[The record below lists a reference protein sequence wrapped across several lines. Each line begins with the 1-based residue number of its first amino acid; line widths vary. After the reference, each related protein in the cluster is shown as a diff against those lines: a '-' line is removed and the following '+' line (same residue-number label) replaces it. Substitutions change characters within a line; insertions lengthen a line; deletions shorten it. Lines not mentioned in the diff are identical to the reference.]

1 MGRVNLVLN
10 HNALIDESQGFE
22 EKEVEVVSLRPFF
35 EDYDLVPVFEK
46 LPELPPL
53 VCATTPEGD
62 FVVFHESLWKVLLER
77 GVKRVK
83 ALFFKGVW
91 DTKELFYL
99 REKLFRGRKRVLA
112 EFYYLAFK
120 NFYGEDFYRNRVQ
133 VVRAISQKA
142 GIARGTAYEY
152 LWKHLKEEKEELKRK
167 AAELHNQGR
176 TQMEIASLLGV
187 SQQTISNW
195 LKREKGEGKIPPKEV
210 SHGTGENHF
219 IRTWLYLS
227 RKRPFTV

>member
-1 MGRVNLVLN
+1 MKKENLIPHN
-10 HNALIDESQGFE
+10 NALIYKSQDLE
-22 EKEVEVVSLRPFF
+22 EKEVKVASLKPFF

-77 GVKRVK
+77 GVKKVK

-99 REKLFRGRKRVLA
+99 REKLFRRRKKALA
-112 EFYYLAFK
+112 EFYYFAFK
-120 NFYGEDFYRNRVQ
+120 NFYGTDFYKNRAKVIQ
-133 VVRAISQKA
+133 AISQKV
-142 GIARGTAYEY
+142 GITKRTAYEY

-167 AAELHNQGR
+167 ATQLYSQGK
-176 TQMEIASLLGV
+176 TQMEIANLFGV
-187 SQQTISNW
+187 PQQTISDW
-195 LKREKGEGKIPPKEV
+195 LKKEGGGREKPLRG
-210 SHGTGENHF
+210 
-219 IRTWLYLS
+219 
-227 RKRPFTV
+227 

>member
-1 MGRVNLVLN
+1 MQKKNLIPHN
-10 HNALIDESQGFE
+10 NALIGKSQEFE
-22 EKEVEVVSLRPFF
+22 EKEVKVASLKPFF
-35 EDYDLVPVFEK
+35 GDYDLVPVFGK

-99 REKLFRGRKRVLA
+99 REKLFRRRKKALA
-112 EFYYLAFK
+112 EFYYFAFK

-133 VVRAISQKA
+133 VIRAISQKA

-167 AAELHNQGR
+167 ATEISSQGK

-187 SQQTISNW
+187 PQRTISDW
-195 LKREKGEGKIPPKEV
+195 LKREEGEGR
-210 SHGTGENHF
+210 NHQ
-219 IRTWLYLS
+219 R
-227 RKRPFTV
+227 R

>member
-1 MGRVNLVLN
+1 MKKENLIPHN
-10 HNALIDESQGFE
+10 NALIGKSQEFE
-22 EKEVEVVSLRPFF
+22 EKEVKVASLRAFF

-46 LPELPPL
+46 LPELPSL

-77 GVKRVK
+77 GVKKVK

-99 REKLFRGRKRVLA
+99 REKLFRRRKKVLA
-112 EFYYLAFK
+112 EFYYFAFK
-120 NFYGEDFYRNRVQ
+120 NFYGTDFYKNRAKVIQ
-133 VVRAISQKA
+133 AISQKV
-142 GIARGTAYEY
+142 GITKRTAYEY

-167 AAELHNQGR
+167 ASQLSNQGK

-187 SQQTISNW
+187 PQRTISDW
-195 LKREKGEGKIPPKEV
+195 LKRKEGEGRNP
-210 SHGTGENHF
+210 
-219 IRTWLYLS
+219 
-227 RKRPFTV
+227 

>member
-1 MGRVNLVLN
+1 MGRVSLVLN
-10 HNALIDESQGFE
+10 HNALIDKSQGFE
-22 EKEVEVVSLRPFF
+22 EKEVEVVSLKPFF
-35 EDYDLVPVFEK
+35 GDYDLVPVFGK

-77 GVKRVK
+77 GVKKVK

-99 REKLFRGRKRVLA
+99 RVKLFRRRKKALA
-112 EFYYLAFK
+112 EFYYFAFK

-133 VVRAISQKA
+133 VIRAISQKA

-167 AAELHNQGR
+167 ATEISSQGK

-187 SQQTISNW
+187 PQRTISDW
-195 LKREKGEGKIPPKEV
+195 LKKRKEGEGR
-210 SHGTGENHF
+210 NHQ
-219 IRTWLYLS
+219 R
-227 RKRPFTV
+227 R